1 MTVTEG
7 AGTAPGEVSVDV
19 VLVDDDP
26 TSLRILETILRSDGL
41 AVRAFTDPVEALR
54 EMVRRPPDV
63 LVADWLMPGM
73 DGPDLLREVRASSSL
88 QGTYCVLVTAH
99 DARGRKVAG
108 LLVGADDYLTKP
120 VSEMEL
126 LARIRVGVRIR
137 RLERQHMLLATAVT
151 LGHEVNNPLTGVLG
165 FMEILGGQIRAG
177 DAEKALETL
186 AKMEESAERIR
197 RVVSRFL
204 AQDVPR
210 FKEYVPGTPM
220 IDLGKT
226 GDVEQDS

>member
-1 MTVTEG
+1 MDTTVG
-7 AGTAPGEVSVDV
+7 AGAAPGGNPVDV

-26 TSLRILETILRSDGL
+26 TALRILESILRSDGH
-41 AVRAFTDPVEALR
+41 AVRSYRDPVEALR

-73 DGPDLLREVRASSSL
+73 DGPDLLREVRASASL

-165 FMEILGGQIRAG
+165 FVDILRGQILAG
-177 DAEKALETL
+177 EAERALETL
-186 AKMEESAERIR
+186 ARMEESAERIR

-204 AQDVPR
+204 AQEVPR

-226 GDVEQDS
+226 GDIHQDP